1 MGKAFFTFMATFI
14 IGLFSLVLGLEVF
27 GGYPELGT
35 VVSIAIAGGLIV
47 YFNEKKNWLSAKL
60 INSSVPSIYWL

>member
-47 YFNEKKNWLSAKL
+47 YFNEKKNWLRIKL
-60 INSSVPSIYWL
+60 INSSAPSIYWL

>member
-47 YFNEKKNWLSAKL
+47 YFNEKKN
-60 INSSVPSIYWL
+60 